1 MVPRNISLSVISIYL
16 GSGLVLHTTTI
27 NTDTFSD
34 PSTLVSSI
42 SAKPDLPVW
51 FVAVIIAVL
60 FWVFDAYLYCYIF
73 TPGGSLIDAIFL
85 REPFELW
92 MRCVVSVMIISFGVY
107 ADRTIIRHKR
117 MQELLETE
125 IERRKQLEK
134 SLREIANTDSLTSVY
149 NRRRFYKLLNREMKR
164 VKRYGG
170 TFSIILCDLD
180 HFKEIN
186 DRFGHHVGD
195 AALRGFCDTVKSHMR
210 SSDSL
215 ARLGGEEFV
224 VLTPNTAVAEAKV
237 KAERLRKLARN
248 YIIEGKKNLSVSVG
262 VTEYQEGDD
271 SDSLLMRAD
280 RAMYGAKARGRN
292 KVITLE

>member
-1 MVPRNISLSVISIYL
+1 M
-16 GSGLVLHTTTI
+16 
-27 NTDTFSD
+27 
-34 PSTLVSSI
+34 
-42 SAKPDLPVW
+42 SAKPDVPVW
-51 FVAVIIAVL
+51 FVGVVIAVL
-60 FWVFDAYLYCYIF
+60 FWIFDAVLYCYIF

-92 MRCVVSVMIISFGVY
+92 MRCVVSVMIIGFGVY
-107 ADRTIIRHKR
+107 ADRTIVRHKR
-117 MQELLETE
+117 MQDLLEAE
-125 IERRKQLEK
+125 IERRKRLEK

-164 VKRYGG
+164 VNRYGG

-186 DRFGHHVGD
+186 DQFGHHIGD
-195 AALRGFCDTVKSHMR
+195 ATLRGFCDRVKSHIR

-215 ARLGGEEFV
+215 ARLGGEEFI
-224 VLTPNTAVAEAKV
+224 VLTPNTTAADAEV
-237 KAERLRKLARN
+237 KAERLRKLARD

-262 VTEYQEGDD
+262 VTEYREGDD
-271 SDSLLMRAD
+271 TDSLLIRAD

-292 KVITLE
+292 KVVTLK

>member
-1 MVPRNISLSVISIYL
+1 M
-16 GSGLVLHTTTI
+16 
-27 NTDTFSD
+27 
-34 PSTLVSSI
+34 
-42 SAKPDLPVW
+42 
-51 FVAVIIAVL
+51 
-60 FWVFDAYLYCYIF
+60 
-73 TPGGSLIDAIFL
+73 
-85 REPFELW
+85 
-92 MRCVVSVMIISFGVY
+92 
-107 ADRTIIRHKR
+107 
-117 MQELLETE
+117 
-125 IERRKQLEK
+125 
-134 SLREIANTDSLTSVY
+134 REIANTDSLTSVY